1 MCDCNCNFIKY
12 YGERK
17 KVSKKAIVLLSGG
30 LDSLTTLAIAK
41 NDGFDCYALHVVYGQ
56 RHSSETIAARNIAK
70 KYDLAEFREINVDM
84 SWLKSSALTNHD
96 IIIPEERSEG
106 IPVTYVPA
114 RNTIMMSFAAAW
126 AESLGVSH
134 LFLGVNAVDYSG
146 YPDCRPEFID
156 AFKKMVNLG
165 TKAAIEGAPF
175 NIHTPLIGLTKE
187 EIIVK
192 GNNLK
197 VDYSMSIS
205 CYQADRNGYACGKCD
220 SCYLRRQGFEKA
232 GIEDPTPYQNDLN

>member
-1 MCDCNCNFIKY
+1 M
-12 YGERK
+12 
-17 KVSKKAIVLLSGG
+17 SKKAIVLLSGG

-165 TKAAIEGAPF
+165 TKAAIEGTPF
-175 NIHTPLIGLTKE
+175 NIHTPLIGLTKD
-187 EIIVK
+187 EIIAK
-192 GNNLK
+192 GSNLG

-205 CYQADRNGYACGKCD
+205 CYQADQNGKACGKCD
-220 SCYLRRQGFEKA
+220 SCYLRRQGFENA
-232 GIEDPTPYQNDLN
+232 GIKDPTPYQNVVN

>member
-1 MCDCNCNFIKY
+1 M
-12 YGERK
+12 
-17 KVSKKAIVLLSGG
+17 
-30 LDSLTTLAIAK
+30 
-41 NDGFDCYALHVVYGQ
+41 
-56 RHSSETIAARNIAK
+56 AARNIAK
-70 KYDLAEFREINVDM
+70 QYDLTEFREISVDM

-96 IIIPEERSEG
+96 ITIPEERSEG

-126 AESLGVSH
+126 AESLGISH

-165 TKAAIEGAPF
+165 TKAAIEGDPF

-187 EIIVK
+187 EIIAI

-197 VDYSMSIS
+197 VDYSVSIS

-232 GIEDPTPYQNDLN
+232 GIKDPTLYQNVIN

>member
-1 MCDCNCNFIKY
+1 M
-12 YGERK
+12 
-17 KVSKKAIVLLSGG
+17 SKKAIVLLSGG

-126 AESLGVSH
+126 AESLGVSD

-232 GIEDPTPYQNDLN
+232 GIKDPTPYQNDLN

>member
-126 AESLGVSH
+126 AESLGVSD

-232 GIEDPTPYQNDLN
+232 GIQDPTPYVR

>member
-1 MCDCNCNFIKY
+1 
-12 YGERK
+12 
-17 KVSKKAIVLLSGG
+17 VSKKAIVLLSGG
-30 LDSLTTLAIAK
+30 LDSLTTLAIAQ
-41 NDGFDCYALHVVYGQ
+41 NDGFECYGLHVIYGQ
-56 RHSSETIAARNIAK
+56 RHSSETMAARNIAK
-70 KYDLAEFREINVDM
+70 KYNLAEFREINVDM

-96 IIIPEERSEG
+96 ITIPEERTEG

-165 TKAAIEGAPF
+165 TKAAIEGTPF
-175 NIHTPLIGLTKE
+175 NIHTPLIGLTKD
-187 EIIVK
+187 EIIAK
-192 GNNLK
+192 GSNLG

-205 CYQADRNGYACGKCD
+205 CYQADQNGKACGKCD
-220 SCYLRRQGFEKA
+220 SCYLRHQGFEKA
-232 GIEDPTPYQNDLN
+232 GIKDPTPYQNVVN